1 MIYNFNNK
9 FYKYKY
15 MNKIIIISVLVYGYF
30 FFKLGN
36 TVYRTNSLGD
46 KSLNLMSLLEGFV
59 GPIRSLF
66 LLIRYSGIIPAL
78 TFLKFEFFL
87 FQPTFAG
94 LDLDIHR
101 LCFSIFGEE
110 RLTFVFGALLRFQ
123 ERLA

>member
-78 TFLKFEFFL
+78 TFLKFEFF
-87 FQPTFAG
+87 
-94 LDLDIHR
+94 R
-101 LCFSIFGEE
+101 LSNPYSAFF
-110 RLTFVFGALLRFQ
+110 FVYYINKLIEINFKK
-123 ERLA
+123 